1 MGVHTDLHNAKCMC
15 CSNHHHLHLF
25 CLSSATHNNN
35 LSLPPTSHSPKPR
48 RNRSMA
54 EGGGRRIGS
63 VKAAINMYGQRATR
77 TVSPQLDLPEAK
89 SVAEDLHK
97 SGRELGMYRES
108 RKASDSAKAKAETEL
123 NKAKKTVHELTLLIE
138 QSNLRLKSVK
148 KLKTDGNGNYAQI
161 IRELEELKQELSK
174 LKLDAAYVLKE
185 KVAAEKEVMELGAKT
200 EENLNLVES
209 LKLEV
214 DAANEEHVLVELAK
228 MEALKEC
235 KEVEEERE
243 RERKEAFEELEKRK
257 KRTKEMKKEIKRS
270 KEYENVL
277 SETLA
282 DIEMLETQLSLV
294 KDMERKAPKNQRGKK
309 DALTVLREVTEETE
323 AKKEELASVKAEVLY
338 LGGIMDAL
346 SKELVEVKQEAAR
359 FDKIIEKDD
368 AMIERLNTKLLMA
381 KGRLEA
387 VSADEERISSLAD
400 NLICSLEKLKN
411 DKEAAKKEEVELKEE
426 ARIIKKTENGFGGKE
441 KELLSKLD
449 ELEMAKDAES
459 LALKKLESMVERTM
473 ETREMDS
480 QGSSTITI
488 SRFEYEYLS
497 GQARHAEETA
507 ERKVEAAMAWV
518 EALKAST
525 KEIVMKSETLER
537 ESGKTMVEEERA
549 SFRMQRSLS
558 IKRLVQNE
566 IEKFK
571 EESSEDKSSSLVV
584 SSPKPVRRS
593 VRISG
598 RFTPVQGGKTRR
610 YSSGNRGTPS
620 YFVIKKKKK
629 KVPNLV
635 KFFSRK
641 RDKSSLEE

>member
-1 MGVHTDLHNAKCMC
+1 
-15 CSNHHHLHLF
+15 
-25 CLSSATHNNN
+25 
-35 LSLPPTSHSPKPR
+35 
-48 RNRSMA
+48 MA
-54 EGGGRRIGS
+54 EGNLGGGGRRIGS
-63 VKAAINMYGQRATR
+63 VKAAINKYGQRATR

-108 RKASDSAKAKAETEL
+108 RKASDSAKAKAEAEL
-123 NKAKKTVHELTLLIE
+123 NKAKKTVQELTLLLE
-138 QSNLRLKSVK
+138 QSNRRLKSRKTEAVK
-148 KLKTDGNGNYAQI
+148 KLQIDGNGSNYAQI
-161 IRELEELKQELSK
+161 TRELEDVKQELSK
-174 LKLDAAYVLKE
+174 LKLDVAYVLKE
-185 KVAAEKEVMELGAKT
+185 KVSAEKEVTELGAKT
-200 EENLNLVES
+200 EEDMELVES

-243 RERKEAFEELEKRK
+243 RERKEALESLEKIK
-257 KRTKEMKKEIKRS
+257 KRTKEMKKEIKRA

-282 DIEMLETQLSLV
+282 DIEMLETQLKLV
-294 KDMERKAPKNQRGKK
+294 KDMERNVPTKNQRGK
-309 DALTVLREVTEETE
+309 DALTVLKEVTEATE
-323 AKKEELASVKAEVLY
+323 AKKEELASLNAEILY
-338 LGGIMDAL
+338 LGDLMDAL
-346 SKELVEVKQEAAR
+346 RKEVDEVKRETAR
-359 FDKIIEKDD
+359 FDKMIRKHD
-368 AMIERLNTKLLMA
+368 AMIERLNAKLLIG
-381 KGRLEA
+381 KGKLEA

-400 NLICSLEKLKN
+400 NLTCSLEKLKN
-411 DKEAAKKEEVELKEE
+411 DKEAAKKEEVSLKDE
-426 ARIIKKTENGFGGKE
+426 ARIIKKTEIGFGGKE
-441 KELLSKLD
+441 KDLLSKLE
-449 ELEMAKDAES
+449 ELEKAKQAES
-459 LALKKLESMVERTM
+459 LALEKLESMVERTI

-480 QGSSTITI
+480 QSSSTITI

-507 ERKVEAAMAWV
+507 EKKVEAALAWV

-525 KEIVMKSETLER
+525 KEIVMKTETLER

-571 EESSEDKSSSLVV
+571 EGSAEEDKSSSSLVV
-584 SSPKPVRRS
+584 SPKPVRRS
-593 VRISG
+593 VRVSG
-598 RFTPVQGGKTRR
+598 KFTPVQGGKTRR

-629 KVPNLV
+629 VPNLV

-641 RDKSSLEE
+641 RDKSSLEQ

>member
-1 MGVHTDLHNAKCMC
+1 
-15 CSNHHHLHLF
+15 
-25 CLSSATHNNN
+25 
-35 LSLPPTSHSPKPR
+35 
-48 RNRSMA
+48 MA
-54 EGGGRRIGS
+54 EGNIGGGGRRIGS

-97 SGRELGMYRES
+97 SGRELGMYIES
-108 RKASDSAKAKAETEL
+108 RKASDSAKAKAEAEL
-123 NKAKKTVHELTLLIE
+123 NKAKKTVQELTLLIE
-138 QSNLRLKSVK
+138 QSNRRLKSVK
-148 KLKTDGNGNYAQI
+148 KLEIDGNGGNYAQI
-161 IRELEELKQELSK
+161 ISELEDAKQELSK
-174 LKLDAAYVLKE
+174 LKLDVSYVLKE
-185 KVAAEKEVMELGAKT
+185 KVAAEKEVMELRVKT
-200 EENLNLVES
+200 EEDSKLVES
-209 LKLEV
+209 LKVEV
-214 DAANEEHVLVELAK
+214 DAAEEEHVLVELAK
-228 MEALKEC
+228 IEALKEC
-235 KEVEEERE
+235 REVERE
-243 RERKEAFEELEKRK
+243 REREKKEALESVEKMRKR
-257 KRTKEMKKEIKRS
+257 RKEMKKEIKRS

-277 SETLA
+277 GETLA
-282 DIEMLETQLSLV
+282 DIEMLETQLKLV
-294 KDMERKAPKNQRGKK
+294 KDMERNVPKNQRGK
-309 DALTVLREVTEETE
+309 DALTVLKEVTEATE
-323 AKKEELASVKAEVLY
+323 AKKEELDSLNAELLY
-338 LGGIMDAL
+338 LGDVMDAL
-346 SKELVEVKQEAAR
+346 RKELKKVRGEAAR

-368 AMIERLNTKLLMA
+368 AMIERLNAKLLIG

-400 NLICSLEKLKN
+400 NLTCSLEKLKN
-411 DKEAAKKEEVELKEE
+411 DEEAAKKEEVSLKEE
-426 ARIIKKTENGFGGKE
+426 ARIIKKTETGFGGEE
-441 KELLSKLD
+441 KELLSKLE
-449 ELEMAKDAES
+449 ELEKAKQAES
-459 LALKKLESMVERTM
+459 LALEKLESIVERTI

-480 QGSSTITI
+480 RSSSTITI

-507 ERKVEAAMAWV
+507 EKKVEAAMAWV

-525 KEIVMKSETLER
+525 KEIEMKTETLER

-571 EESSEDKSSSLVV
+571 EESAEDKSSSSLVV
-584 SSPKPVRRS
+584 SPKPVRRS

-598 RFTPVQGGKTRR
+598 KFTPVQGGKTRR

-620 YFVIKKKKK
+620 YFVMKKKKKKK

-641 RDKSSLEE
+641 RDKSSLEQ

>member
-1 MGVHTDLHNAKCMC
+1 MSA
-15 CSNHHHLHLF
+15 NHHHLHLF
-25 CLSSATHNNN
+25 RLSSATHNNN

-48 RNRSMA
+48 RNISMA
-54 EGGGRRIGS
+54 EGNLGGGGRSIGS
-63 VKAAINMYGQRATR
+63 VKAAINKYGQRATR

-89 SVAEDLHK
+89 SSVAEDLHK

-108 RKASDSAKAKAETEL
+108 RIASDSAKAKAEAEL
-123 NKAKKTVHELTLLIE
+123 NKAKKKVQELTLLIE
-138 QSNLRLKSVK
+138 ESNLRLKSRKTEAVK
-148 KLKTDGNGNYAQI
+148 KLKIDGNGSNYAQI
-161 IRELEELKQELSK
+161 TRELEGVKQELSK
-174 LKLDAAYVLKE
+174 LKLDIAYVLKE
-185 KVAAEKEVMELGAKT
+185 RVAAEKEVIELRVKT
-200 EENLNLVES
+200 EENLKFVES
-209 LKLEV
+209 LTLEV

-243 RERKEAFEELEKRK
+243 RERKEAFESLEKMR
-257 KRTKEMKKEIKRS
+257 KRTKEMKKEIKRA
-270 KEYENVL
+270 KGYENVL
-277 SETLA
+277 AETLA
-282 DIEMLETQLSLV
+282 DIEMLETQLKLV
-294 KDMERKAPKNQRGKK
+294 KDMERNVPKKQRGK
-309 DALTVLREVTEETE
+309 DALTVLKEVTEATE
-323 AKKEELASVKAEVLY
+323 AKKEELASLNAELLY
-338 LGGIMDAL
+338 LGDVMDAL
-346 SKELVEVKQEAAR
+346 RKELEEVKREAAR

-368 AMIERLNTKLLMA
+368 AMIERLNAKLLIG

-400 NLICSLEKLKN
+400 NLTCSLEKLKN
-411 DKEAAKKEEVELKEE
+411 DEEAAKKEEVSLKEE
-426 ARIIKKTENGFGGKE
+426 ARIIKKTETGFGGEE
-441 KELLSKLD
+441 KELLSKLE
-449 ELEMAKDAES
+449 ELEKAKQAES
-459 LALKKLESMVERTM
+459 LALEKLESIVERTI

-480 QGSSTITI
+480 RSSSTITI

-507 ERKVEAAMAWV
+507 EKKVEAAMAWV

-525 KEIVMKSETLER
+525 KEIEMKTETLER

-571 EESSEDKSSSLVV
+571 EESAEDKSSSSLVV
-584 SSPKPVRRS
+584 SPKPVRRS

-598 RFTPVQGGKTRR
+598 KFTPVQGGKTRR

-620 YFVIKKKKK
+620 YFVMKKKKK

-641 RDKSSLEE
+641 RDKSSLEQ